1 MSKKKRYKSIGR
13 GDTIESVLLGGEPNI
28 VAMNI
33 KDADELIWQIQK
45 ALNWYNYNWSEKEY
59 RKYTLEYLKKTKYSK
74 ADQDAANNAP
84 THNFDFR
91 CIGAYCKIAN
101 NGVTLPDFKLIMI
114 GKHIANIIQAGNAN
128 PISDVPTAEKPKITI
143 QDRIHDQVSDY
154 IAELENKIDDLLES
168 QTKTNSD
175 KFVFDVAAWTKQK
188 EIKSVQAH
196 MIAEAFK
203 PRILELMEAL
213 SGTDPDLKQAYS
225 WLSKPKLKKFLE
237 FHQNIVDNFEAQ
249 AEFAKTMRK
258 PRKKKKKKPEQIVAK
273 LKYQKDLPQCG
284 ITSVDPRDII
294 GAKKLVTFNTK
305 YRTLTVY
312 ESSALVDGFTFKGTT
327 LLGFDENKSNSKK
340 LRDPFGVL
348 PKMIG
353 GVRAITNAW
362 ESIKTKQTKPNG
374 RINSNTVLIQVIK

>member
-1 MSKKKRYKSIGR
+1 MNKKKRYKSIGR

-28 VAMNI
+28 VAMDI

-74 ADQDAANNAP
+74 ADQEAANNAP

-91 CIGAYCKIAN
+91 CIGAYCRIAN
-101 NGVTLPDFKLIMI
+101 NGVTLPDFKLVMI
-114 GKHIANIIQAGNAN
+114 GKHIANIIQAGYTN
-128 PISDVPTAEKPKITI
+128 PVQTVNTTEKPKSSI

-154 IAELENKIDDLLES
+154 IAELENKIDDFLES
-168 QTKTNSD
+168 QNSKSD

-188 EIKSVQAH
+188 EIKSVQSQ
-196 MIAEAFK
+196 MIADSFK
-203 PRILELMEAL
+203 SRIEELSEAL
-213 SGTDPDLKQAYS
+213 AGKDPDLKQAYS

-237 FHQNIVDNFEAQ
+237 FHQDIVSNFQAQ

-273 LKYQKDLPQCG
+273 LKYQKEYPQCN
-284 ITSVDPRDII
+284 ISSVDPRDII

-312 ESSALVDGFTFKGTT
+312 ESSQLVDGFTFKGTT
-327 LLGFDENKSNSKK
+327 LLGFDENLSNSKK

-353 GVRAITNAW
+353 GVRAINNAW
-362 ESIKTKQTKPNG
+362 ESVKTKQTKPNG
-374 RINSNTVLIQVIK
+374 RINSNTVLVQVIK